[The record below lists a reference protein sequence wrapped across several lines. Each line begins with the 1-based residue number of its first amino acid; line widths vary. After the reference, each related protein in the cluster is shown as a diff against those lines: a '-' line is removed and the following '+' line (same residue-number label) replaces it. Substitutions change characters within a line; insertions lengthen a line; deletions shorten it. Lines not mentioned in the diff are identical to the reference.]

1 MSVPE
6 RPDAVP
12 DQPSR
17 TVEVIDSRDELVRK
31 AVIVWQGQLVD
42 LGGRNTLLYYKD
54 LKQGTLDLSPGAGV
68 NEGRVS
74 DLFAS
79 RTVRLSSLFDD
90 AEELKAA
97 AKRARTVRAKAKE
110 MFEERGLGTLY
121 LGWGMATWTSERSA
135 ATPAA
140 PVLLRGAAITPRGS
154 AGEDFDIALTDEFE
168 VNPTLLHLLATD
180 YQVRVEADALLDR
193 LDQDTALAPDPRPV
207 FEHLSKASAAI
218 PGFSISPRVVLGNFS
233 YVKLPMVKD
242 LDGAIDELV
251 VHDLIAA
258 IAGSTEAR
266 ELLRA
271 RHREVSPDS
280 PDHIPLADEFLVL
293 DADASQNYA
302 INAVIAGSDLVIDG
316 PPGTGKS
323 QTISNLIASL
333 VARGKKV
340 LFVAEKRAAIDAVM
354 NRIDK
359 AGLSDLVLDLHDGVG
374 NRKLLAQQL
383 ARSLVTAGQLTAPD
397 HSAHRA
403 QERRRSKLV
412 EHDEAMHG
420 SREPWSL
427 SVFDAQVALSGVP
440 LDARTDVRLAG
451 DALTALD
458 AQVMPAARESLEDYA
473 NLGGPAIL
481 AGPAL
486 SPWGQALTRNSIATP
501 EHATEALDL
510 CRRLVERSLPETT
523 KVLNAAADSV
533 GFEPTGS
540 FVGWASALELWSEVG
555 GTATVFVD
563 AIWHE
568 DLAALSEALAPAGKG
583 ALGRGVALMF
593 NSSYRRHRKL
603 ARSLLVDRRSCT
615 SQVLLVAVDAAA
627 DRLTRW
633 REHAVDGSLP
643 ACPADLYSL
652 RATYVQSATS
662 LERLRTL
669 TARADLAEGSTGTLI
684 ETIGDLLEDRGVA
697 TTLPELS
704 RLHGELVRLGLGD
717 LLAEAGARGL
727 TPEQTLGAF
736 DHCWHA
742 SVLGA
747 IGASDPRIGAL
758 KASNLD
764 RLEREFQQGDRAHLA
779 ATPRRVL
786 RAWAEQAVAARN
798 DFPDQATVVT
808 TQARLKRRFLPPRD
822 LFQAAPEVLLAMKP
836 CWAMSPLVVSHV
848 LPAKPLFD
856 VVIFDEASQILPA
869 DAVGSLLR
877 GHQAVVAGDEK
888 QLPPTTFF
896 VSHDG
901 ESDGA
906 DDGSTSALVAD
917 MPSLLSQMGSLL
929 PPPKGTRTLSWHYRS
944 RDEELIAFSNAQQ
957 SLYDWSL
964 TTFPGVSGEACLR
977 HVLVPYQTDVVG
989 QEESA
994 SAEVGRVVELIL
1006 EHAAERPDESLGVI
1020 AMGIKHS
1027 ERIAE
1032 ALRRARPDH
1041 SELDEFFIEDADE
1054 PFFVKNLERVQGDER
1069 DAIILSIGYGK
1080 TVEGRMLYRFGP
1092 INQQGG
1098 ERRLNVAIT
1107 RARNR
1112 MTLVSS
1118 FTSSDMDPDKLHAEG
1133 TQMLHRYLR
1142 YVESG
1147 GRDLGS
1153 QTRPDVVMN
1162 PFERDVFSE
1171 LTRAGI
1177 PLVAQLGASDYRLD
1191 FAAKH
1196 PQDPG
1201 RMVLAIEADGAMYH
1215 SAYTARDRDRLR
1227 QEHLERLGWRFH
1239 RIWSTAW
1246 FFDREGEVS
1255 RAADAYQRAV
1265 RIADGVEEP
1274 EPVHI
1279 VPVQASVPES
1289 GRSSTRPRVPRGLSI
1304 NDYSDA
1310 QLVSIVR
1317 WIDSD
1322 TRLRPDE
1329 EWLVEVMTDLGF
1341 ERRGSRITSRIS
1353 QAIQVVKRETGR

>member
-6 RPDAVP
+6 RPDPPP
-12 DQPSR
+12 DEFSR
-17 TVEVIDSRDELVRK
+17 TERVTDSRDELVRK
-31 AVIVWQGQLVD
+31 AVTIWQGQLVD

-54 LKQGTLDLSPGAGV
+54 LKQGTLDLSPGTGADGV
-68 NEGRVS
+68 RVD
-74 DLFAS
+74 DLLAS
-79 RTVRLSSLFDD
+79 RTVRLSSLFTD
-90 AEELKAA
+90 ADQLQAA

-140 PVLLRGAAITPRGS
+140 PVLLRGAAITPRGN

-180 YQVRVEADALLDR
+180 YQVRTEADELLDR
-193 LDQDTALAPDPRPV
+193 LDQDTAGAPDPEPL
-207 FEHLSKASAAI
+207 FDHLAKAASAI

-242 LDGAIDELV
+242 LESAFEELAS
-251 VHDLIAA
+251 HDLIAA
-258 IAGSTEAR
+258 IAGSAEAR
-266 ELLRA
+266 EALRA
-271 RHREVSPDS
+271 RHTEVSPDS

-302 INAVIAGSDLVIDG
+302 INAVVAGSDLVIDG

-354 NRIDK
+354 NRIEK
-359 AGLSDLVLDLHDGVG
+359 VGLSDLVLDLHDGVG
-374 NRKLLAQQL
+374 NRKVLAQQL
-383 ARSLVTAGQLTAPD
+383 ARSLTTASQLTAPD
-397 HSAHRA
+397 NSAHRA
-403 QERRRSKLV
+403 QERRRQKLIN
-412 EHDEAMHG
+412 HNGAMHG
-420 SREPWSL
+420 RRDPWGV
-427 SVFDAQVALSGVP
+427 SVFDAQVALSGVAP
-440 LDARTDVRLAG
+440 DARTEIRLAG
-451 DALTALD
+451 DELRALD
-458 AQVMPAARESLEDYA
+458 AEVRLNTREALEDYA
-473 NLGGPAIL
+473 LLGGPAVL
-481 AGPAL
+481 AGPGSSTWRL
-486 SPWGQALTRNSIATP
+486 ALTTNSIATP
-501 EHATEALDL
+501 NLAAEALDL
-510 CRRLVERSLPETT
+510 CTSLSERTLPQTTRL
-523 KVLNAAADSV
+523 LNAAAESV

-540 FVGWASALELWSEVG
+540 FAGWADALQLWGEIRS
-555 GTATVFVD
+555 TTTVFSR
-563 AIWHE
+563 AIWRE
-568 DLAALSEALAPAGKG
+568 DLATLTSVLAPAGKG
-583 ALGRGVALMF
+583 AFGRSVALLL
-593 NSSYRRHRKL
+593 NGNYRRQRKL
-603 ARSLLVDRRSCT
+603 ARSLLVEGTSCN
-615 SQVLLVAVDAAA
+615 SQELLMAVEAAGDQLIRWHLQVLNVPP
-627 DRLTRW
+627 
-633 REHAVDGSLP
+633 P
-643 ACPADLYSL
+643 ACPADLEVLS
-652 RATYVQSATS
+652 ATYGQTASS
-662 LERLRTL
+662 LERLQEIA
-669 TARADLAEGSTGTLI
+669 ARADLAQGSTGELI
-684 ETIGDLLEDRGVA
+684 ESIGGLLEQRDVA
-697 TTLPELS
+697 TNLPELS
-704 RLHGELVRLGLGD
+704 RLHGELARQGLSD
-717 LLAEAGARGL
+717 ILVDAGERGL

-736 DHCWHA
+736 DYCWHA

-747 IGASDPRIGAL
+747 IASSDPRIGAI
-758 KASNLD
+758 KADNLD
-764 RLEREFQQGDRAHLA
+764 KLEQEFQQGDREHLA
-779 ATPRRVL
+779 STPRRVL
-786 RAWAEQAVAARN
+786 RAWAEQAVTARN

-808 TQARLKRRFLPPRD
+808 TQARLKRKFLPPRD
-822 LFQAAPEVLLAMKP
+822 LFQAAPDVLLAMKP

-856 VVIFDEASQILPA
+856 VVVFDEASQILPA

-888 QLPPTTFF
+888 QLPPTAFF
-896 VSHDG
+896 LSQDG
-901 ESDGA
+901 DGDEP
-906 DDGSTSALVAD
+906 DDQANSALVRD

-964 TTFPGVSGEACLR
+964 TTFPGVSGESCLR
-977 HVLVPYQTDVVG
+977 HVLVAFQPDVVG

-994 SAEVGRVVELIL
+994 SAEVGRVVDLIL

-1020 AMGIKHS
+1020 AMGIKHAD
-1027 ERIAE
+1027 RIDE
-1032 ALRRARPDH
+1032 ALRRLRPEH
-1041 SELDEFFIEDADE
+1041 PEVGGFFAEDANE

-1069 DAIILSIGYGK
+1069 DAIILTIGYGK
-1080 TVEGRMLYRFGP
+1080 NLDGRMLYRFGP

-1118 FTSSDMDPDKLHAEG
+1118 FTSSDMDPDKLRAEG
-1133 TQMLHRYLR
+1133 AQMLYRYLR

-1147 GRDLGS
+1147 GRDLGT
-1153 QTRPDVVMN
+1153 QTRPEIVMN
-1162 PFERDVFSE
+1162 PFERDVFSQ

-1177 PLVAQLGASDYRLD
+1177 PLVAQLGTSGYRLD

-1196 PQDPG
+1196 PRNPG

-1246 FFDREGEVS
+1246 FFDREVEVA
-1255 RAADAYQRAV
+1255 RAVEAYERAV
-1265 RIADGVEEP
+1265 RIADGEEVP
-1274 EPVHI
+1274 EPVHAL
-1279 VPVQASVPES
+1279 VPSPSLKADKRPTARPSVPS
-1289 GRSSTRPRVPRGLSI
+1289 GLSI
-1304 NDYSDA
+1304 NDYSDG
-1310 QLVSIVR
+1310 QLVAIVQ
-1317 WIDSD
+1317 WIQSD
-1322 TRLRPDE
+1322 TRLRTDD
-1329 EWLVEVMTDLGF
+1329 EWLNEVIGDLGF
-1341 ERRGSRITSRIS
+1341 TRRGSRITFRIS
-1353 QAIQVVKRETGR
+1353 QAIAIVKEQDAR